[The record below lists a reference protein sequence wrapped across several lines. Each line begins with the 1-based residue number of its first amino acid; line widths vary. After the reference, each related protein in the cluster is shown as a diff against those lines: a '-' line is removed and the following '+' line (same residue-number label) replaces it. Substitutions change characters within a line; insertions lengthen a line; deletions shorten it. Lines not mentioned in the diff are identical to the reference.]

1 MRVIEESGQDEADDA
16 MFREG
21 ESSHPEGEAAPAS
34 GRSPAETS
42 RAAEIIR
49 RMPWD
54 LSRLGRG
61 AWSSPSSAGVRGVD
75 VLIRS
80 SAPVGGIAVKGSS
93 SARNPSPMSEAV
105 ASVRA

>member
-21 ESSHPEGEAAPAS
+21 ESSHPAGEADPAS

-49 RMPWD
+49 RMPRD
-54 LSRLGRG
+54 LSPARARSRELALELGRPG
-61 AWSSPSSAGVRGVD
+61 ASTS
-75 VLIRS
+75 
-80 SAPVGGIAVKGSS
+80 
-93 SARNPSPMSEAV
+93 
-105 ASVRA
+105 